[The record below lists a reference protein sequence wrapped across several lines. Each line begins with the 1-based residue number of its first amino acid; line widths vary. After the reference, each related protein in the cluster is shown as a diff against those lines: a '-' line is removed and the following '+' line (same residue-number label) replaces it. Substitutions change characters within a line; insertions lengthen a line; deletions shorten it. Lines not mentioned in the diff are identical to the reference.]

1 MRSNKFW
8 IAALSAL
15 VLVSAGAWLTLR
27 GSGGVQ
33 ARIYSGGELVETI
46 DLARLTQSQT
56 IIVSGPNG
64 GMNTITAENGRI
76 CVSAADCPDQVCVH
90 QGWIENGTVPIVCL
104 PNELVIQLGGAQTDV
119 DGVSG

>member
-15 VLVSAGAWLTLR
+15 VLVSAGAWLALR

-104 PNELVIQLGGAQTDV
+104 PNELVIQLGGAPTDV

>member
-8 IAALSAL
+8 TVLLL
-15 VLVSAGAWLTLR
+15 VLVIVSAAWLVLR
-27 GSGGVQ
+27 GSTGAQ

-46 DLARLTQSQT
+46 DLVHLTESRSFT
-56 IIVSGPNG
+56 VTGPNG
-64 GMNTITAENGRI
+64 GENTITAENGRI
-76 CVSAADCPDQVCVH
+76 CVSGADCPDQVCVH

-104 PNELVIQLGGAQTDV
+104 PNGLVIEISGAQSAV